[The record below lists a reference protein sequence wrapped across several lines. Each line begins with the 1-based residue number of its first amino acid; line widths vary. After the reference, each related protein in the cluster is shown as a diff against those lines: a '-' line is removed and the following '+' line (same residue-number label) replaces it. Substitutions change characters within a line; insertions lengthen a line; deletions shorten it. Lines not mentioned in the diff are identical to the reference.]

1 MFKNGLFFKV
11 KPIKEYELNI
21 ERDIVLERL
30 IAQNGVCRDEDSNG
44 LPIEFRCFKDGT
56 FWVNDTNRKR
66 NRQFLLQG
74 ELLSENGKTKI
85 KVDSVKDKSVFAF
98 SVFGYVF
105 LGVVILAGV
114 VHILVFEPNFD
125 ALLLSKYGLAL
136 VVCGALI
143 GMSFKE
149 KASIPVDEK
158 VMLNEIERRINGVI
172 RWND

>member
-21 ERDIVLERL
+21 ERNIVLERL
-30 IAQNGVCRDEDSNG
+30 MEQSGVCRDEDSNG
-44 LPIEFRCFKDGT
+44 LHIEFRCFKDGT

-66 NRQFLLQG
+66 DRQFLLQG
-74 ELLSENGKTKI
+74 EVLSENGKTKI
-85 KVDSVKDKSVFAF
+85 KVDSVNDKSAFAF

-105 LGVVILAGV
+105 LGVVVLAGV

-125 ALLLSKYGLAL
+125 ALLLSKYVLAL
-136 VVCGALI
+136 VVCGILI

-149 KASIPVDEK
+149 KVSIPVDEK
-158 VMLNEIERRINGVI
+158 IMLNEIERRINGVI
-172 RWND
+172 KWND